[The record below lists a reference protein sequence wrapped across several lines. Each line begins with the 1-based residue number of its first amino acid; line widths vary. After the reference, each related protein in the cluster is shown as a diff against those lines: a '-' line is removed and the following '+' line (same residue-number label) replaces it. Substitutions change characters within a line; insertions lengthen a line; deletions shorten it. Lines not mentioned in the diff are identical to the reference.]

1 MTTIYSGLL
10 VKKEEEKEKNQ
21 MTVKFTLSTWVK
33 KKKKEKKK
41 EKKRMYV
48 TIKAH
53 PDYISHQYSLREN
66 KEKPT
71 TGIQPMTLRNVTY
84 SFSDWLF
91 LPESPTMLCCN
102 TLEFKSSGPI
112 REHRNDRGSILNL

>member
-10 VKKEEEKEKNQ
+10 VKKEEEKAKNQ
-21 MTVKFTLSTWVK
+21 MTIKFTLSTWVK
-33 KKKKEKKK
+33 KKRRRKG
-41 EKKRMYV
+41 KKRMYV

-71 TGIQPMTLRNVTY
+71 TGIQPITLRNVAY
-84 SFSDWLF
+84 
-91 LPESPTMLCCN
+91 
-102 TLEFKSSGPI
+102 
-112 REHRNDRGSILNL
+112 

>member
-1 MTTIYSGLL
+1 MTI
-10 VKKEEEKEKNQ
+10 
-21 MTVKFTLSTWVK
+21 KFTLSTWVK
-33 KKKKEKKK
+33 KKRRRK

-71 TGIQPMTLRNVTY
+71 TGIQPITLRNVTY